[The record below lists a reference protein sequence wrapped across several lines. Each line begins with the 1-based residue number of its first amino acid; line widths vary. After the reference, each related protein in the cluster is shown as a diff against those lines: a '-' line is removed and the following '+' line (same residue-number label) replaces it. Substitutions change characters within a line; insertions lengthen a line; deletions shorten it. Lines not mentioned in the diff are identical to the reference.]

1 MSCGILQHTPFCSP
15 ELCSLGVPTVWL
27 CGFFCHGGVDYCGNA
42 GSCDWLPTHL
52 LFRLCLV
59 WRLLTTGGQIWVSGL
74 VCSWV
79 EPVWGDWLW
88 VWVPELAL
96 ASWWMG
102 LWLGLSEGWC
112 HPLVGRAGFWGV
124 LILVQALERWGH
136 VPVCLPAQPG
146 EFWSECQPTGGQ
158 SWVSGSL
165 AAGLGFQ
172 KLVSACKWARL
183 DSSCWGTPECLL
195 LLLVF

>member
-1 MSCGILQHTPFCSP
+1 MSCGILHTPFCSP

-27 CGFFCHGGVDYCGNA
+27 CGFFCRGRVDYCGNA

-52 LFRLCLV
+52 LFRPCLV
-59 WRLLTTGGQIWVSGL
+59 WRLLTTGGQSWVSGL

-88 VWVPELAL
+88 VWGPRAGVGQLVDG
-96 ASWWMG
+96 S
-102 LWLGLSEGWC
+102 
-112 HPLVGRAGFWGV
+112 LVGVVQGLVPPTGGQGWVLGSTDPGAGSWEV
-124 LILVQALERWGH
+124 E
-136 VPVCLPAQPG
+136 PCSMCLPAQPG

-183 DSSCWGTPECLL
+183 GSSCWGTPECLL
-195 LLLVF
+195 LLLVC